1 MDLTVVT
8 FNQRPDLFD
17 QQEQICGRAFP
28 EFLYYSDTAA
38 AFWEKMISFHDA
50 FQFMLLEQDQV
61 AAVINCL
68 PMDLDM
74 PLGALP
80 DNAFDWAFEK
90 SIKDYEDGKKLN
102 AAVGVQIVVS
112 EAYGTIARLEP
123 LGRNPVE
130 EVSEFERTAYG
141 RFVTRYS
148 NYWSQF
154 FDPIAIRLDRL
165 DDSTSELTTFI
176 LPLPESALFNQVRES
191 LANHESGQQLRVP
204 VMTPEPTMVFSLN
217 LSDDLRLSLSEGLAE
232 RVDIEAVERNGERA
246 GIEVRDQPL

>member
-74 PLGALP
+74 PVGTLP
-80 DNAFDWAFEK
+80 DHAFDWAFEK
-90 SIKDYEDGKKLN
+90 SIKDYEDGNKPN

-112 EAYGTIARLEP
+112 EAYQGKGVSGTAIEALKKACLQKGLAKIIIPVRPTLKSRYP
-123 LGRNPVE
+123 LQSMEDYIRWKRDDGLP
-130 EVSEFERTAYG
+130 
-141 RFVTRYS
+141 
-148 NYWSQF
+148 
-154 FDPIAIRLDRL
+154 FDPW
-165 DDSTSELTTFI
+165 
-176 LPLPESALFNQVRES
+176 
-191 LANHESGQQLRVP
+191 LRVH
-204 VMTPEPTMVFSLN
+204 VKCKASIVKVCGNAVEIKGTVAQWEKWTKMVFP
-217 LSDDLRLSLSEGLAE
+217 LSGEYVVDGALRPVSID
-232 RVDIEAVERNGERA
+232 RERNMGRYVEPN
-246 GIEVRDQPL
+246 VWVSYDL

>member
-50 FQFMLLEQDQV
+50 FQFMLLSQDQV

-68 PMDLDM
+68 PLDLDM

-90 SIKDYEDGKKLN
+90 SIKDYEDGKKPN

-112 EAYGTIARLEP
+112 EAYQGMGVSGTAVAALKKACSRKGLEKIVIP
-123 LGRNPVE
+123 VRPTLKSRYPLQSMEDYICWKRDDGLPFDPWLRVHVQCKAGIVKVCGHAVEIKGTVAQWEKWTKMVFPQSGEYVVDGALCPVSIDREQDLGRYVE
-130 EVSEFERTAYG
+130 PNVWVSY
-141 RFVTRYS
+141 
-148 NYWSQF
+148 
-154 FDPIAIRLDRL
+154 
-165 DDSTSELTTFI
+165 
-176 LPLPESALFNQVRES
+176 
-191 LANHESGQQLRVP
+191 
-204 VMTPEPTMVFSLN
+204 
-217 LSDDLRLSLSEGLAE
+217 DL
-232 RVDIEAVERNGERA
+232 
-246 GIEVRDQPL
+246 